1 MIHPVKERIVKAAQR
16 RAVKRGRPFDIT
28 VEDLDWPYSCPVLG
42 IRLDYRFSNRRNPSH
57 PSLDQLEAGKGY
69 TKRNTRVISKRA
81 NEVKGN
87 ATALELLLVAQYMA
101 AELGL
106 QLYVADDTVQAP
118 PSFNNATGVPM
129 SEARAIALAH
139 AVTVTKTPDDALAAA
154 KKFHAFLTGGA
165 ADAAPTNKPATT
177 PATGK
182 PATGKPAT
190 GKPATPAGTT
200 AEAKAAA
207 RLAAKQ
213 AAEQAAQDAADVAG
227 EGEDTPRGPTKEE
240 VGAKIKE
247 LMNAGLRPAA
257 KELLAEFGAE
267 ALSGLTEDDYA
278 AFLEKADELLVA
290 A

>member
-1 MIHPVKERIVKAAQR
+1 MIHQVKERIVKAAQR
-16 RAVKRGRPFDIT
+16 RAAERGRPFDIT
-28 VEDLDWPYSCPVLG
+28 VEDLVWPYSCPVLG
-42 IRLDYRFSNRRNPSH
+42 IRLDYRFSNRRKPTH

-69 TKRNTRVISKRA
+69 TKQNTRVISKRA

-118 PSFNNATGVPM
+118 PSLNNAIGVHM
-129 SEARAIALAH
+129 SDQKQAALSAAVAVSKDGDTALA
-139 AVTVTKTPDDALAAA
+139 TA
-154 KKFHAFLTGGA
+154 KKFYAFLTGTDAPA
-165 ADAAPTNKPATT
+165 ANKPTAS
-177 PATGK
+177 PVGK
-182 PATGKPAT
+182 PAAGKPAAA
-190 GKPATPAGTT
+190 KPAAGKVATP
-200 AEAKAAA
+200 ESKAAA

-213 AAEQAAQDAADVAG
+213 AAEAAAEDAAD
-227 EGEDTPRGPTKEE
+227 EGTEEAEEGAEGPTKEE

-267 ALSGLTEDDYA
+267 ALSGLSEDDYA
-278 AFLEKADELLVA
+278 AFLEKADELLIA
-290 A
+290 G